1 MTTYSLRI
9 IALFYKVLLSLCMSS
24 ARLKSTINK
33 HILKVR
39 KVIDIIT

>member
-9 IALFYKVLLSLCMSS
+9 IALFYKVLFKNVERK
-24 ARLKSTINK
+24 AEINK
-33 HILKVR
+33 QTHKVR